1 MDLFVSM
8 LVSVKLCTVT
18 KTIFTINFRTFEL
31 VEYILLIPMS
41 LLLTPF
47 YYPSLI
53 SNLLFQ
59 IVVRF
64 IRKYMVI
71 QTYYKTLSTVGLVAL
86 LYVGA
91 LSLAGQ
97 VFSPLVLT

>member
-1 MDLFVSM
+1 M

-71 QTYYKTLSTVGLVAL
+71 QTYYKTLSTRKRGSKLNL
-86 LYVGA
+86 L
-91 LSLAGQ
+91 LFLAG
-97 VFSPLVLT
+97 VSIYNH

>member
-8 LVSVKLCTVT
+8 LVSVKLCNVT

-31 VEYILLIPMS
+31 VEYILLIPMI

-53 SNLLFQ
+53 NNLLFQ

-64 IRKYMVI
+64 IRKYIVI
-71 QTYYKTLSTVGLVAL
+71 
-86 LYVGA
+86 
-91 LSLAGQ
+91 
-97 VFSPLVLT
+97 